1 MRSFI
6 AAGALALGFFTIA
19 APADANVTMVL
30 RQEVAD
36 YSTWRKMYD
45 GMQGTQRPMEVVKS
59 TVYRSVENPNEVTLV
74 RDFVTGD
81 AAKAYFASYTIRN
94 AIQGGGS
101 KGSPKVWFTTQ
112 APGAS
117 GHDDKVRLFVH
128 HAVADYAAWRKSY
141 DGFVPKMRQ
150 LGVSGQ
156 GVLTMEESQN
166 DVIVYHDFASDAKAK
181 AFLASPALKSAMQ
194 GAGVKGEPQSWI
206 TTPATK

>member
-1 MRSFI
+1 MRAFI
-6 AAGALALGFFTIA
+6 AACAVALGFFMMGA
-19 APADANVTMVL
+19 SANANVTMVL

-59 TVYRSVENPNEVTLV
+59 TVYQSVDNPNEVTVV
-74 RDFVTGD
+74 RDFVTSD

-94 AIQGGGS
+94 AIQGGGG
-101 KGSPKVWFTTQ
+101 KSPPRVWITTQ

-117 GHDDKVRLFVH
+117 GHEDKVRLFMH

-141 DGFVPKMRQ
+141 DGFVPKMRKM
-150 LGVSGQ
+150 GVSGQ
-156 GVLTMEESQN
+156 GVLTMEESRN
-166 DVIVYHDFASDAKAK
+166 DVIVYHDFGSDAKAK
-181 AFLASPALKSAMQ
+181 AFVASPALKSAMQ

-206 TTPATK
+206 TTLATK